1 MSISSLYNKIN
12 ELLKHLF
19 KPFPILLGIVV
30 SVIEINDYLTPDPI
44 DKVLTQIKESQTS
57 ISKLQIVDIPDSLQ
71 TDFIKETRILQQR
84 LIGYAKVINSFT
96 FVESEEEFILKMQVS
111 RLKNA
116 VTAIH
121 TASTELREYIFSLPE
136 VKVNE
141 FHAASMCIP
150 DNFMSMSGDVNESFL
165 SLLNEVISDKNNHS
179 NKERLAAF
187 NHAISSDIAQEWI
200 KVNNDMIC
208 SAFEYLNVIQI
219 SLAYDLKM
227 QFEPMVDFNEN

>member
-150 DNFMSMSGDVNESFL
+150 DNVMSMSGDVNESFL
-165 SLLNEVISDKNNHS
+165 SFS
-179 NKERLAAF
+179 
-187 NHAISSDIAQEWI
+187 
-200 KVNNDMIC
+200 KV
-208 SAFEYLNVIQI
+208 
-219 SLAYDLKM
+219 
-227 QFEPMVDFNEN
+227 

>member
-96 FVESEEEFILKMQVS
+96 LW
-111 RLKNA
+111 NA
-116 VTAIH
+116 
-121 TASTELREYIFSLPE
+121 
-136 VKVNE
+136 
-141 FHAASMCIP
+141 
-150 DNFMSMSGDVNESFL
+150 
-165 SLLNEVISDKNNHS
+165 
-179 NKERLAAF
+179 
-187 NHAISSDIAQEWI
+187 
-200 KVNNDMIC
+200 
-208 SAFEYLNVIQI
+208 
-219 SLAYDLKM
+219 
-227 QFEPMVDFNEN
+227 